1 MHAPQLAIIGAGKS
15 TCHQGRSGVFS
26 PHAAEGRAIN
36 GIDSFS
42 LKYVLGL
49 VVVGCPTGVGLR
61 LHADELEAE
70 IEQPVEE
77 SV

>member
-1 MHAPQLAIIGAGKS
+1 VSPGAFW
-15 TCHQGRSGVFS
+15 GVS

-36 GIDSFS
+36 GIDSSS
-42 LKYVLGL
+42 LKYVVRSSRGL
-49 VVVGCPTGVGLR
+49 VVVACPTCLGLR

-77 SV
+77 SVKL